1 MIMNVIQPIDDELIV
16 IESDEDGLFE
26 DGLSCIGRKSCS
38 GRISCSGGM
47 C

>member
-26 DGLSCIGRKSCS
+26 DGQLTYSEASYSFI
-38 GRISCSGGM
+38 
-47 C
+47 